1 MKRMMPEC
9 RSQMPPEGEKE
20 KSGLHTPLP
29 GCVFSLHVLRNSEV
43 KWMSTSQKKR
53 RTLLPFQKRAPT
65 SSPFPRENSP
75 FSWMKVKFLKLAAL
89 KGKKDTVSQASQV
102 NRVPW
107 KIHDQGPSTSGHV
120 SFVTL
125 RAMRLPGSYRMTQTL
140 QKYMGIKGTKNKHL
154 AKF

>member
-89 KGKKDTVSQASQV
+89 KGEERHSPSGFPGQQSPLENTRPRA
-102 NRVPW
+102 
-107 KIHDQGPSTSGHV
+107 IHI
-120 SFVTL
+120 
-125 RAMRLPGSYRMTQTL
+125 QTCFFCNPEGNETTKQL
-140 QKYMGIKGTKNKHL
+140 QDDPDSSEIHWD
-154 AKF
+154 